1 MPVASDTLEVE
12 TRVEDFGGEWDEWSD
27 WSYEAIKP
35 NNDLDVE
42 IAQEEREEDD
52 YIYFNKCSDAA
63 FNRGSINDALYEVCG
78 KGDFNYRK
86 QIAPLNGFKN
96 YSGTYNENV
105 EMLRLLHEGKLIKE
119 IGKKTVYVEKYR
131 SRKRLSTP
139 VDQYRT
145 RKRDSVPVYY
155 KYSRELRE
163 PIMKEVTG
171 NITLVAD

>member
-1 MPVASDTLEVE
+1 MQTEKAVMAVFAHAD
-12 TRVEDFGGEWDEWSD
+12 
-27 WSYEAIKP
+27 
-35 NNDLDVE
+35 DVE
-42 IAQEEREEDD
+42 LGCGGTLSKYREKSGYRVDYVMSTNNMSGSWCSLTPDGKLESRKRIAKVNGIKD
-52 YIYFNKCSDAA
+52 YRDT
-63 FNRGSINDALYEVCG
+63 
-78 KGDFNYRK
+78 
-86 QIAPLNGFKN
+86 
-96 YSGTYNENV
+96 GTQNV

-145 RKRDSVPVYY
+145 RKRDVVPVSYT
-155 KYSRELRE
+155 YSRELRE